1 MKIIVDAMGGD
12 NAPVSNVRGAL
23 AAVRE
28 LGVEVIL
35 VGRGEDILKVL
46 KEDGIGEL
54 PPGLEIVH
62 ASEVV
67 EMCDNPATAFKEKK
81 DSSLTVGLNLL
92 KNGDGAAFVSAGSTG
107 ALLSAATLMVKRIGG
122 VRRAA
127 MAPVVPTGGG
137 GAVLIDCG
145 ATAEGTPEYLLQF
158 AFMGSYYAERVLK
171 RPEPKVGLLNIG
183 AEPSKGTDLQREA
196 YALLTEAGK
205 AGRIHFV
212 GNVEA
217 REAGYGGGGKGV
229 AMRAAGMGASVIV
242 TEVDPFKAL
251 DATMNGFRVMPMDE
265 AARYGDIFVT
275 VTGCKDVITPKHFA
289 VMKHNAIL
297 TNAGHFDCEVD
308 VAGLAAMA
316 VKRELRRDNIEG
328 FTLPDGRV
336 LNVIGEGRLVNLA
349 AGNGH
354 PAEIMD
360 MSFSVQALAL
370 EWLVRHRDGL
380 EKKVYQVPAEID
392 DAIGRVK
399 LAAMGL
405 SIDAL
410 TPEQEEY
417 LNGWK
422 A

>member
-46 KEDGIGEL
+46 KDDGIDDL

-67 EMCDNPATAFKEKK
+67 EMCDNPATAFREKK

-92 KNGDGAAFVSAGSTG
+92 KNGDGDAFVSAGSTG
-107 ALLSAATLMVKRIGG
+107 ALLSAATLMVKRIRGI
-122 VRRAA
+122 RRAA
-127 MAPVVPTGGG
+127 LAPVVPTGG

-183 AEPSKGTDLQREA
+183 AEPSKGTDLQRETH
-196 YALLTEAGK
+196 ALLTEADK

-217 REAGYGGGGKGV
+217 REAVYGQV
-229 AMRAAGMGASVIV
+229 DVIV
-242 TEVDPFKAL
+242 SDGYSGNIFLKTMEGTGGYMAKQLKAMF
-251 DATMNGFRVMPMDE
+251 TKN
-265 AARYGDIFVT
+265 IFT
-275 VTGCKDVITPKHFA
+275 
-289 VMKHNAIL
+289 
-297 TNAGHFDCEVD
+297 
-308 VAGLAAMA
+308 
-316 VKRELRRDNIEG
+316 
-328 FTLPDGRV
+328 
-336 LNVIGEGRLVNLA
+336 
-349 AGNGH
+349 
-354 PAEIMD
+354 
-360 MSFSVQALAL
+360 
-370 EWLVRHRDGL
+370 
-380 EKKVYQVPAEID
+380 
-392 DAIGRVK
+392 K
-399 LAAMGL
+399 LAAVLVADGIRSLKKSMDAGEVGGTAL
-405 SIDAL
+405 LGISRPVIKAHGSSDDFAIKNAIRQAQTFAASGIIDDITENIDHMKL
-410 TPEQEEY
+410 PSDKVE
-417 LNGWK
+417 K
-422 A
+422 I

>member
-107 ALLSAATLMVKRIGG
+107 ALLSAATLMVKRIRGI
-122 VRRAA
+122 RRAA

-196 YALLTEAGK
+196 HALLTEAGK

-217 REAGYGGGGKGV
+217 REGTGGFMAKQLK
-229 AMRAAGMGASVIV
+229 AM
-242 TEVDPFKAL
+242 FKKNL
-251 DATMNGFRVMPMDE
+251 
-265 AARYGDIFVT
+265 
-275 VTGCKDVITPKHFA
+275 
-289 VMKHNAIL
+289 L
-297 TNAGHFDCEVD
+297 T
-308 VAGLAAMA
+308 
-316 VKRELRRDNIEG
+316 
-328 FTLPDGRV
+328 
-336 LNVIGEGRLVNLA
+336 
-349 AGNGH
+349 
-354 PAEIMD
+354 
-360 MSFSVQALAL
+360 
-370 EWLVRHRDGL
+370 
-380 EKKVYQVPAEID
+380 
-392 DAIGRVK
+392 K
-399 LAAMGL
+399 LAAVLVSGGL
-405 SIDAL
+405 RDFKKMMDAGEVGGTPLIGISKPVIKAHGSSDAFAIKNAIRQAQSFAASGIIEDITENIDHMRL
-410 TPEQEEY
+410 RSE
-417 LNGWK
+417 
-422 A
+422 